1 MTTDTNFHPPVSQYK
16 QMHCRNSKNSRIVL
30 GALIILI
37 GIVILSKRL
46 GLFVL
51 PFHMFPLILIAIGI
65 YSGVKHRFRNFGS
78 WALIAL
84 GVLFAVPK
92 FFVFGVLSTHLVA
105 PALLVLLGIYVIVTP
120 RQRRWRAHRGMVKT
134 VDEDMINLDVTF
146 GERTTII
153 TSKNFK
159 GGVINNTFGSSKINL
174 LQADNTSPMVM
185 DMRVSFG
192 SVEVVVPSHW
202 DVELNI
208 NNSFASVEDNRYL
221 RTPAGDDKR
230 TLVLN
235 GSCSFGSITVKS
247 V

>member
-16 QMHCRNSKNSRIVL
+16 HMHCRNSKNSRIVL

-105 PALLVLLGIYVIVTP
+105 PHSWY
-120 RQRRWRAHRGMVKT
+120 
-134 VDEDMINLDVTF
+134 F
-146 GERTTII
+146 
-153 TSKNFK
+153 
-159 GGVINNTFGSSKINL
+159 
-174 LQADNTSPMVM
+174 
-185 DMRVSFG
+185 
-192 SVEVVVPSHW
+192 SV
-202 DVELNI
+202 
-208 NNSFASVEDNRYL
+208 F
-221 RTPAGDDKR
+221 
-230 TLVLN
+230 TL
-235 GSCSFGSITVKS
+235 S
-247 V
+247 